1 MPFEGVTPLSV
12 RCAHWTKHFV
22 LIAIISLVSACGG
35 GSSGPDAPEESLSDQ
50 LSSQQPETGTE
61 PETEAQPETGTQPET
76 EGQPETGTQPET
88 ETEPETET
96 TEPEVI
102 TVPYDSARDGNIDG
116 VHIWQMPDAPDG
128 SRPDQSW
135 LAVGSDVEGEIY
147 ISGHDHQTNS
157 MLYRMYQH
165 DDTLR
170 WVGDAKSA
178 SEAANNWQA
187 GESAEKFHTRPVHHN
202 GTVYVATLD
211 SSDMNNSFLNTRG
224 FHWYGYQPADNS
236 FTDLSATEPN
246 GVGAQTMQIVT
257 IQKDLVNNLLYGMS
271 IPENK
276 LVRYDIATG
285 TTTVLGKPSAWTG
298 YFYSNRF
305 MWVDSRGR
313 VYITGGSSRNQWNQG
328 ESASTFNHVWYY
340 DPQTGFGELPSFAL
354 QGPNAM
360 EVGQWDR
367 RRENLYVSD
376 DQGNI
381 YRFNDAA
388 ASWTFL
394 GRPSFSSSLKTW
406 VFQLSAD
413 EEKIYIGLSDG
424 GQPNAIHEYNIAT
437 GNSSELLQINDL
449 DATAATENFIT
460 GYDSWDSRGSF
471 HISNFSM
478 YDGDNAY
485 MLGINPV
492 RIKVEKGLLP
502 ELVALSAE
510 WQGTSIEV
518 TRTGLSSNAL
528 EVLYQVRGYNS
539 AGDWITT
546 AHGELTMAANATIT
560 SIAPNSLNSAA
571 GVAVVSSKFVLIPD
585 GNDYVLDNTGREGL
599 DL

>member
-1 MPFEGVTPLSV
+1 
-12 RCAHWTKHFV
+12 
-22 LIAIISLVSACGG
+22 
-35 GSSGPDAPEESLSDQ
+35 
-50 LSSQQPETGTE
+50 
-61 PETEAQPETGTQPET
+61 
-76 EGQPETGTQPET
+76 
-88 ETEPETET
+88 
-96 TEPEVI
+96 
-102 TVPYDSARDGNIDG
+102 
-116 VHIWQMPDAPDG
+116 MPDAPDG

-135 LAVGSDVEGEIY
+135 LAVGSDAEGEIY

-165 DDTLR
+165 DQTLR

-202 GTVYVATLD
+202 GTVYLATLD

-246 GVGAQTMQIVT
+246 GVGAQTLQIVT
-257 IQKDLVNNLLYGMS
+257 IQKDPVNNLLYGMS

-340 DPQTGFGELPSFAL
+340 DPQSGFGELPSFAL

-460 GYDSWDSRGSF
+460 GYDSWDSSGSF

-502 ELVALSAE
+502 ELVALSAA

-546 AHGELTMAANATIT
+546 AHGELTMAANATTT
-560 SIAPNSLNSAA
+560 SIAPNSLYSAA
-571 GVAVVSSKFVLIPD
+571 GGAVVSSKFVLIPD
-585 GNDYVLDNTGREGL
+585 GNDYVVDDAGREGL

>member
-1 MPFEGVTPLSV
+1 M
-12 RCAHWTKHFV
+12 
-22 LIAIISLVSACGG
+22 ISLISACGG
-35 GSSGPDAPEESLSDQ
+35 GPNWPDAPEESVSEQ
-50 LSSQQPETGTE
+50 PSSQQPET
-61 PETEAQPETGTQPET
+61 ETETATET
-76 EGQPETGTQPET
+76 ETET
-88 ETEPETET
+88 ETEPETEPET

-102 TVPYDSARDGNIDG
+102 IDPYNSARDGSLDG

-135 LAVGSDVEGEIY
+135 LAVGSDAEGEIY

-165 DDTLR
+165 DNTLR
-170 WVGDAKSA
+170 WVGDAKTA
-178 SEAANNWQA
+178 SQAANNWQA

-224 FHWYGYQPADNS
+224 FHWYGYQPTDNS

-246 GVGAQTMQIVT
+246 GVGAETLQIVS
-257 IQKDLVNNLLYGMS
+257 IQKDPVNNLLYGMS

-340 DPQTGFGELPSFAL
+340 DPQTGFGELPAFAL
-354 QGPNAM
+354 QGANAM

-394 GRPSFSSSLKTW
+394 GRPNFSSSLKTW

-413 EEKIYIGLSDG
+413 EQKIYIGLSDG
-424 GQPNAIHEYNIAT
+424 GQPNAIYEYDIAT
-437 GNSSELLQINDL
+437 GNSFELLQINDL

-492 RIKVEKGLLP
+492 RIKVGKLLLP
-502 ELVALSAE
+502 ELVELSAE
-510 WQGTSIEV
+510 WQGASINV
-518 TRTGLSSNAL
+518 ARTGLSAGSL

-546 AHGELTMAANATIT
+546 AHGELTLAANATST
-560 SIAPNSLNSAA
+560 SINPSDLNTATGN
-571 GVAVVSSKFVLIPD
+571 GVVRRRFVLMPD
-585 GNDYVLDNTGREGL
+585 GNDYVVDDSDREGL
-599 DL
+599 NL

>member
-1 MPFEGVTPLSV
+1 MPFEGVTPLCV
-12 RCAHWTKHFV
+12 RSAQWAKHFV

-35 GSSGPDAPEESLSDQ
+35 GSSGPDTPQQSLSEQ
-50 LSSQQPETGTE
+50 PSSQ
-61 PETEAQPETGTQPET
+61 
-76 EGQPETGTQPET
+76 QPET
-88 ETEPETET
+88 ETEPEK
-96 TEPEVI
+96 EVI
-102 TVPYDSARDGNIDG
+102 TVPYDSARDGDIDG

-135 LAVGSDVEGEIY
+135 LAVGSDAEGEIY
-147 ISGHDHQTNS
+147 ISGHDHQTNA

-165 DDTLR
+165 DNTLR

-178 SEAANNWQA
+178 SEAANNWQTN
-187 GESAEKFHTRPVHHN
+187 ETAEKFHTRPIHHN

-211 SSDMNNSFLNTRG
+211 TSDMNNSFLNTRG
-224 FHWYGYQPADNS
+224 FHWYGYQPVDNS
-236 FTDLSATEPN
+236 FTDLSATKPN
-246 GVGAQTMQIVT
+246 GVGAQQLQIVT
-257 IQKDLVNNLLYGMS
+257 IQKDPVNNLLYGMS

-413 EEKIYIGLSDG
+413 GEKIYIGLSDG
-424 GQPNAIHEYNIAT
+424 ARDNAIYEYDIAT
-437 GNSSELLQINDL
+437 GDSYELMVISELDPISG
-449 DATAATENFIT
+449 AEAFIT
-460 GYDSWDSRGSF
+460 GYDSWDSTGSF
-471 HISNFSM
+471 YISDFSM

-492 RIKVEKGLLP
+492 RIKAAKGLLD
-502 ELVALSAE
+502 ELVEVSVE
-510 WQGTSIEV
+510 SSGSNISIS
-518 TRTGLSSNAL
+518 RSGIAMQSL
-528 EVLYQVRGYNS
+528 ELLYEVRGYNS
-539 AGDWITT
+539 NGQWVATS
-546 AHGELTMAANATIT
+546 HGELTMT
-560 SIAPNSLNSAA
+560 SNQNTMTLNPSALSQPID
-571 GVAVVSSKFVLIPD
+571 GQVVSTEFWLIAD
-585 GNDYVLDNTGREGL
+585 GNDYIVAEKRSVGL
-599 DL
+599 GN

>member
-1 MPFEGVTPLSV
+1 M
-12 RCAHWTKHFV
+12 
-22 LIAIISLVSACGG
+22 
-35 GSSGPDAPEESLSDQ
+35 
-50 LSSQQPETGTE
+50 
-61 PETEAQPETGTQPET
+61 
-76 EGQPETGTQPET
+76 
-88 ETEPETET
+88 
-96 TEPEVI
+96 
-102 TVPYDSARDGNIDG
+102 
-116 VHIWQMPDAPDG
+116 
-128 SRPDQSW
+128 
-135 LAVGSDVEGEIY
+135 GSDAEGEIY

-585 GNDYVLDNTGREGL
+585 GNDYVVDNTGREGL

>member
-1 MPFEGVTPLSV
+1 MPFEGVTLLYV
-12 RCAHWTKHFV
+12 RSAQWTKHFV

-35 GSSGPDAPEESLSDQ
+35 GSSGPDTPQQSLSEQ
-50 LSSQQPETGTE
+50 PSSQ
-61 PETEAQPETGTQPET
+61 
-76 EGQPETGTQPET
+76 QPET
-88 ETEPETET
+88 ETEPEK
-96 TEPEVI
+96 EVI
-102 TVPYDSARDGNIDG
+102 TVPYDSARDGDIDG

-135 LAVGSDVEGEIY
+135 LAVGSDAEGEIY
-147 ISGHDHQTNS
+147 ISGHDHQTNA

-178 SEAANNWQA
+178 SEAANNWQTN
-187 GESAEKFHTRPVHHN
+187 ETAEKFHTRPIHHN

-211 SSDMNNSFLNTRG
+211 TSDMNNSFLNTRG

-246 GVGAQTMQIVT
+246 GVGAQQLQIVT
-257 IQKDLVNNLLYGMS
+257 IQKDPVNNLLYGMS

-413 EEKIYIGLSDG
+413 GEKIYIGLSDG
-424 GQPNAIHEYNIAT
+424 ARDNAIYEYDIAT
-437 GNSSELLQINDL
+437 GDSYELMVINEL
-449 DATAATENFIT
+449 DPISGAEAFIT
-460 GYDSWDSRGSF
+460 GYDSWDSTGSF
-471 HISNFSM
+471 YISDFSM

-492 RIKVEKGLLP
+492 RIKAAKGLLD
-502 ELVALSAE
+502 ELV
-510 WQGTSIEV
+510 EV
-518 TRTGLSSNAL
+518 NVEDSGSDIRIARSGIAMESL
-528 EVLYQVRGYNS
+528 EVLYEIRGYSSTN
-539 AGDWITT
+539 DWVATS
-546 AHGELTMAANATIT
+546 HGEVTLAANQT
-560 SIAPNSLNSAA
+560 SLSLNPNGLSQPSDSA
-571 GVAVVSSKFVLIPD
+571 VASTQFWLIAD
-585 GNDYVLDNTGREGL
+585 GNDYILAEKRTVGL
-599 DL
+599 GN

>member
-1 MPFEGVTPLSV
+1 
-12 RCAHWTKHFV
+12 
-22 LIAIISLVSACGG
+22 
-35 GSSGPDAPEESLSDQ
+35 
-50 LSSQQPETGTE
+50 
-61 PETEAQPETGTQPET
+61 
-76 EGQPETGTQPET
+76 
-88 ETEPETET
+88 
-96 TEPEVI
+96 
-102 TVPYDSARDGNIDG
+102 
-116 VHIWQMPDAPDG
+116 MPDQHPKPPTTGRQVRAPRSSIRG
-128 SRPDQSW
+128 
-135 LAVGSDVEGEIY
+135 
-147 ISGHDHQTNS
+147 
-157 MLYRMYQH
+157 
-165 DDTLR
+165 
-170 WVGDAKSA
+170 
-178 SEAANNWQA
+178 
-187 GESAEKFHTRPVHHN
+187 PVHHN

-211 SSDMNNSFLNTRG
+211 TSDMNNSFLNTRG

-246 GVGAQTMQIVT
+246 GVGAQTLQIVT
-257 IQKDLVNNLLYGMS
+257 IQKDPVNNLLYGMS

-340 DPQTGFGELPSFAL
+340 DPQSGFGELPAFAL

-376 DQGNI
+376 DQGHI

-394 GRPSFSSSLKTW
+394 GRPAFSSSLKTW

-424 GQPNAIHEYNIAT
+424 GRPNAIYEYDIAT
-437 GNSSELLQINDL
+437 GNSFELLQIGDL
-449 DATAATENFIT
+449 DATVATENFIT

-478 YDGDNAY
+478 Y
-485 MLGINPV
+485 
-492 RIKVEKGLLP
+492 
-502 ELVALSAE
+502 
-510 WQGTSIEV
+510 
-518 TRTGLSSNAL
+518 
-528 EVLYQVRGYNS
+528 
-539 AGDWITT
+539 
-546 AHGELTMAANATIT
+546 
-560 SIAPNSLNSAA
+560 
-571 GVAVVSSKFVLIPD
+571 
-585 GNDYVLDNTGREGL
+585 GR
-599 DL
+599 